1 MTFTSE
7 NILLI
12 GSVLV
17 FVSILFTRSGFRFG
31 VPVLLLFLGVG
42 MLFGSD
48 GFGVQF
54 NSASDAQFIGMVAL
68 CLILFSGGMDTR
80 FEEIRPVLLPGISL
94 STVGVLLTTLFTGL
108 FIYFISDHTQ
118 ANIHLS
124 LWVSFLLAATMSSTD
139 SASVFNLLRSK
150 NMNLKENLRPLLEL
164 ESGSNDPMAYMLTIV
179 LIQVVT
185 LSGAPATTILK
196 DFFLQF
202 FFGALVGFSMGRFCV
217 WLLNKVSLV
226 NSALYSILILSMV
239 FFLFTVTD
247 LIHGNAYLAVYI
259 AGIVLG
265 NAKIPYRKEV
275 NNFVEGLTWFGQI
288 ILFLTLGLLVNPHEL
303 WQVAGVSVL
312 IALFMMLLGRPLSV
326 LISLLPFRHFSF
338 KSRMFISW
346 VGLRGAVPIIFAT
359 YPVIAGVEGA
369 GQIFNIVFFITL
381 LSLLLQGTTLSPLA
395 SRLGLSVP
403 MEQPRDYYGIEIPE
417 ETKTFL
423 TDVQITSSML
433 SGGSRLADLNL
444 PKGHLVMLVKRDE
457 EYIVPNGHMQLQEDD
472 HLLIISERHESAEAA
487 AQTT

>member
-17 FVSILFTRSGFRFG
+17 FVSILFTRSGFRLG

-48 GFGVQF
+48 GVGLQF

-80 FEEIRPVLLPGISL
+80 FQEIRPVLFPGIAL

-108 FIYFISDHTQ
+108 FIYFISGYTK

-202 FFGALVGFSMGRFCV
+202 FFGALVGFAMGRFGV
-217 WLLNKVSLV
+217 WLLNKVSLA
-226 NSALYSILILSMV
+226 NSALYSILILSLV

-275 NNFVEGLTWFGQI
+275 SNFVDGLTWFGQI

-303 WQVAGVSVL
+303 WQVAGVAVL
-312 IALFMMLLGRPLSV
+312 IALFMMILGRPVSV
-326 LISLLPFRHFSF
+326 LISLLPFRKFTF
-338 KSRMFISW
+338 KARMFVSW

-369 GQIFNIVFFITL
+369 SQIFNIVFFITL

-403 MEQPRDYYGIEIPE
+403 IEQPKDYYGIEIPE
-417 ETKTFL
+417 ETKTYL
-423 TDVQITSSML
+423 TDVQITASML
-433 SGGSRLADLNL
+433 SGGNRLADLNL
-444 PKGHLVMLVKRDE
+444 PQGHLVMLVKRDE
-457 EYIVPNGHMQLQEDD
+457 EYIVPNGNLQLKEDD
-472 HLLIISERHESAEAA
+472 HLLIISEREHTSTVGAPS
-487 AQTT
+487 

>member
-7 NILLI
+7 NILLV

-48 GFGVQF
+48 GVGLQF

-80 FEEIRPVLLPGISL
+80 FTEIRPVLLPGISL

-108 FIYFISDHTQ
+108 FIYFISGYTQ

-179 LIQVVT
+179 LIQVVS

-217 WLLNKVSLV
+217 WLLNKVDLA

-265 NAKIPYRKEV
+265 NAKIPHRKEV
-275 NNFVEGLTWFGQI
+275 SNFVDGLTWFGQI

-312 IALFMMLLGRPLSV
+312 IALFMMIVGRPVSV
-326 LISLLPFRHFSF
+326 LISLLPFRNFSF
-338 KSRMFISW
+338 KARMFISW
-346 VGLRGAVPIIFAT
+346 VGLRGAVPILFAT

-369 GQIFNIVFFITL
+369 SQIFNIVFFITL
-381 LSLLLQGTTLSPLA
+381 LSLLFQGTTLSPLA
-395 SRLGLSVP
+395 SRLGLSIP
-403 MEQPRDYYGIEIPE
+403 MEQPHDYYGIEIPE
-417 ETKTFL
+417 ETKTYL
-423 TDVQITSSML
+423 TDVQITSEML
-433 SGGSRLADLNL
+433 SMGNRLADLNL

-457 EYIVPNGHMQLQEDD
+457 EYIVPNGNIQLQKDD
-472 HLLIISERHESAEAA
+472 HLLIISERCKS
-487 AQTT
+487 

>member
-17 FVSILFTRSGFRFG
+17 FVSILFTRSGFRLG
-31 VPVLLLFLGVG
+31 VPVLLLFLVVG

-48 GFGVQF
+48 GVGLQF

-80 FEEIRPVLLPGISL
+80 FQEIRPVLFPGIAL

-108 FIYFISDHTQ
+108 FIYFISGYTK

-202 FFGALVGFSMGRFCV
+202 FFGALVGFAMGRFGV
-217 WLLNKVSLV
+217 WLLNKVSLA
-226 NSALYSILILSMV
+226 NSALYSILILSLV

-275 NNFVEGLTWFGQI
+275 SNFVDGLTWFGQI

-303 WQVAGVSVL
+303 WQVAGVAVL
-312 IALFMMLLGRPLSV
+312 IALFMMILGRPVSV
-326 LISLLPFRHFSF
+326 LISLLPFRKFTF
-338 KSRMFISW
+338 KARMFVSW

-369 GQIFNIVFFITL
+369 SQIFNIVFFITL

-403 MEQPRDYYGIEIPE
+403 IEQPKDYYGIEIPE
-417 ETKTFL
+417 ETKTYL
-423 TDVQITSSML
+423 TDVQITASML
-433 SGGSRLADLNL
+433 SGGNRLADLNL
-444 PKGHLVMLVKRDE
+444 PQGHLVMLVKRDE
-457 EYIVPNGHMQLQEDD
+457 EYIVPNGNLQLKEDD
-472 HLLIISERHESAEAA
+472 HLLIISEREHTSTVGAPS
-487 AQTT
+487 

>member
-1 MTFTSE
+1 M
-7 NILLI
+7 I

-17 FVSILFTRSGFRFG
+17 FVSILFTRSGFRLG

-48 GFGVQF
+48 GVGLQF

-80 FEEIRPVLLPGISL
+80 FQEIRPVLFPGIAL

-108 FIYFISDHTQ
+108 FIYFISGYTK

-202 FFGALVGFSMGRFCV
+202 FFGALVGFAMGRFGV
-217 WLLNKVSLV
+217 WLLNKVSLA
-226 NSALYSILILSMV
+226 NSALYSILILSLV

-275 NNFVEGLTWFGQI
+275 SNFVDGLTWFGQI

-303 WQVAGVSVL
+303 WQVAGVAVL
-312 IALFMMLLGRPLSV
+312 IALFMMILGRPVSV
-326 LISLLPFRHFSF
+326 LISLLPFRKFTF
-338 KSRMFISW
+338 KARMFVSW

-369 GQIFNIVFFITL
+369 SQIFNIVFFITL

-403 MEQPRDYYGIEIPE
+403 IEQPKDYYGIEIPE
-417 ETKTFL
+417 ETKTYL
-423 TDVQITSSML
+423 TDVQITASML
-433 SGGSRLADLNL
+433 SGGNRLADLNL
-444 PKGHLVMLVKRDE
+444 PQGHLVMLVKRDE
-457 EYIVPNGHMQLQEDD
+457 EYIVPNGNLQLKEDD
-472 HLLIISERHESAEAA
+472 HLLIISEREHTSTVGAPS
-487 AQTT
+487 